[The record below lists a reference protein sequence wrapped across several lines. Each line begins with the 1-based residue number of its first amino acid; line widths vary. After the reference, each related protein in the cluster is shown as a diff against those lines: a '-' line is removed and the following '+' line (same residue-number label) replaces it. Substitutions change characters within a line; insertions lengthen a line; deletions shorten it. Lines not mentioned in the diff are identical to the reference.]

1 MLRPCEVMQK
11 YEKMAVK
18 AERIERIKAML
29 KEGCTKELILKIGYT
44 EDEYLEAETALCVKA

>member
-1 MLRPCEVMQK
+1 MQK

-18 AERIERIKAML
+18 AERIERIQAML

-44 EDEYLEAETALCVKA
+44 EDEYLEAKTELYLNA

>member
-1 MLRPCEVMQK
+1 
-11 YEKMAVK
+11 MAVK
-18 AERIERIKAML
+18 AERIERIQAML